1 MKGNP
6 IAKERYLELT
16 ALLIDREIA
25 KFRRGEQV
33 ARVSFANVA
42 KLATNAC
49 NELMTPWHDGAHAAP
64 RCLLSR
70 QARVGAACKP
80 ADDERV
86 CVHGLLRG
94 VLISTASSGTG
105 SNSYAWGPV

>member
-1 MKGNP
+1 MKGNT

-49 NELMTPWHDGAHAAP
+49 NELVTPGTSARMQRPDACPRGKRDG
-64 RCLLSR
+64 CSL
-70 QARVGAACKP
+70 QACGR
-80 ADDERV
+80 
-86 CVHGLLRG
+86 
-94 VLISTASSGTG
+94 
-105 SNSYAWGPV
+105 